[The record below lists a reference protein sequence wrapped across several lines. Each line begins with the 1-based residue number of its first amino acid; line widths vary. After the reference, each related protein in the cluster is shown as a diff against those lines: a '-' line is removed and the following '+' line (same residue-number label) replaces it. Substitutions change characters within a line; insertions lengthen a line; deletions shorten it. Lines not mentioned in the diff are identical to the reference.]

1 MICEYLNKATFV
13 NLLMAVLFS
22 ECFSADF
29 AFQIFKLHFSQ
40 KGIFTKFL
48 DAPPPRLF
56 QFGFIYFLPNLA
68 QLHRE
73 GCSKNLSRLFSFW

>member
-29 AFQIFKLHFSQ
+29 AFQILSY
-40 KGIFTKFL
+40 IFLRREFL
-48 DAPPPRLF
+48 R
-56 QFGFIYFLPNLA
+56 
-68 QLHRE
+68 
-73 GCSKNLSRLFSFW
+73 SF

>member
-29 AFQIFKLHFSQ
+29 AFHILSYIFLRR
-40 KGIFTKFL
+40 GFL
-48 DAPPPRLF
+48 R
-56 QFGFIYFLPNLA
+56 
-68 QLHRE
+68 
-73 GCSKNLSRLFSFW
+73 SF

>member
-48 DAPPPRLF
+48 DAPPPQTF
-56 QFGFIYFLPNLA
+56 SVWFY
-68 QLHRE
+68 
-73 GCSKNLSRLFSFW
+73 LFSTKFGSVT